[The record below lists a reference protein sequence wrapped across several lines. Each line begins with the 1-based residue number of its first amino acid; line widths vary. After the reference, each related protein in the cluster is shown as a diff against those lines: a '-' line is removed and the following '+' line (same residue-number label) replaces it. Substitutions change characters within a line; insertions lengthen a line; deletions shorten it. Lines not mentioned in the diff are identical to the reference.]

1 MATRYWLKNTLGT
14 SYPADPSDV
23 VHTKLRLQSH
33 GYYDEPKY
41 GVTEYPDTP
50 LFEGIRRFQ
59 KDNGL
64 QIDGLMRPGGPTE
77 TRACPAWFESPWTPN
92 PALRL
97 GAFRAVRLEHHTRSA
112 TRSGE
117 LDWAPKVGFPARRT
131 ASTPLADDPH
141 RPRALS

>member
-23 VHTKLRLQSH
+23 VHTKLRLQSR

-77 TRACPAWFESPWTPN
+77 TRLAGNLDIRSPSYRCQQCG
-92 PALRL
+92 ALH
-97 GAFRAVRLEHHTRSA
+97 GGVHS
-112 TRSGE
+112 
-117 LDWAPKVGFPARRT
+117 
-131 ASTPLADDPH
+131 
-141 RPRALS
+141 PRICYKC